1 MPATSVMIPESLGEL
16 LEPFRYLG
24 HLGKDET
31 QAAKAIRSGKVQYR
45 PRIILEY
52 DAELAFYTTDES
64 LDAMSECGECP
75 VYGVLLYDKT
85 NSSANMPDTKTYKRI
100 WRSAFRLA
108 ISYLRSKGIEAH
120 WDRIALRPLW
130 VSAWTNVEGIYYDQH
145 DQPTKLLLDST
156 EQHASISG
164 CSVEQQA
171 LHRKLVTVY
180 SRGNYPYLLPDEKIA
195 KHYNVDGIYDLTIPD
210 LRDLIAK
217 IEEGRMFL

>member
-1 MPATSVMIPESLGEL
+1 MIPESLGEL

-31 QAAKAIRSGKVQYR
+31 QAAKAIRSGKVQYK

-64 LDAMSECGECP
+64 LDAMADIGDCP

-85 NSSANMPDTKTYKRI
+85 NSSANMPDNKTYKRI

-108 ISYLRSKGIEAH
+108 IAYLRSKGIEAH

-164 CSVEQQA
+164 CSVEQVL
-171 LHRKLVTVY
+171 LHRELVSKY
-180 SRGNYPYLLPDEKIA
+180 SKGNFPYLLPDQKLA
-195 KHYNVDGIYDLTIPD
+195 DRFGVGSIYDLCPTD
-210 LRDLIAK
+210 LRSIIQAIDS
-217 IEEGRMFL
+217 GRIHL